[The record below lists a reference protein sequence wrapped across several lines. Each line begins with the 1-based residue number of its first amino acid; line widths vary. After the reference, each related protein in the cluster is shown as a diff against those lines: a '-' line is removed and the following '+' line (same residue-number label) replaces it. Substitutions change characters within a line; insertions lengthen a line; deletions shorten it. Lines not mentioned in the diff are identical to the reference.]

1 MNLRKIFPVL
11 LILLSAVSCKNSQ
24 TVLLPAVTGNAG
36 DVILVLNE
44 VYWKSA
50 VGEEFR
56 KILEADQV
64 GLPQPEPLFNVM
76 QIPHDAFGN
85 VFKSQRNILVAK
97 ISPDFKEPKIIVQ
110 KDLWAKP
117 QIVVNI
123 VADSD
128 SSMVKLL
135 RENSVKLVNFLNNM
149 ERKRLMDNYKKN
161 QQLNLKL
168 KLEKEHH
175 IDLTIPNG
183 YRLAVDSS
191 DFIWLEQDMG
201 DIVQG
206 VLVYFYPYKDK
217 NTFTLDYL
225 MKKRDEFMKKYV
237 PGEIAGSYMT
247 TEHEFKPVMTEYKI
261 KDLGIVAQMRGLWKM
276 KNGISMGGPFVSL
289 SIIDVP
295 RDRVVTV
302 EGFVFAPGKKKIN
315 LLRQVEAVVYSIKI
329 NNLAK
334 PG

>member
-1 MNLRKIFPVL
+1 MNLKKIIPVL
-11 LILLSAVSCKNSQ
+11 LILLTAVSCRNSQ

-36 DVILVLNE
+36 DVILVLDE
-44 VYWKSA
+44 SYWKSA

-117 QIVVNI
+117 QIVLNI
-123 VADSD
+123 VANSD

-135 RENSVKLVNFLNNM
+135 RDNQVRLVNYLQNM

-175 IDLTIPNG
+175 VELTIPNG

-191 DFIWLEQDMG
+191 NFVWLNQDMG
-201 DIVQG
+201 DVVQG
-206 VLVYFYPYKDK
+206 VLIYFYPYTDK

-225 MKKRDEFMKKYV
+225 MKKRDQFVKEYV
-237 PGEIAGSYMT
+237 PGEIKGSYMT
-247 TEHEFKPVMTEYKI
+247 TEHEFKPVLTEYKI
-261 KDLGIVAQMRGLWKM
+261 KGLGIVAQLRGLWKM
-276 KNGISMGGPFVSL
+276 KDGISMGGPFVSL
-289 SIIDVP
+289 SVIDVK
-295 RDRVVTV
+295 RDRIVTV
-302 EGFVFAPGKKKIN
+302 EGFVFAPGKTKMN
-315 LLRQVEAVVYSIKI
+315 LVRQVEAVIYSLKI
-329 NNLAK
+329 NDQSQTE
-334 PG
+334 